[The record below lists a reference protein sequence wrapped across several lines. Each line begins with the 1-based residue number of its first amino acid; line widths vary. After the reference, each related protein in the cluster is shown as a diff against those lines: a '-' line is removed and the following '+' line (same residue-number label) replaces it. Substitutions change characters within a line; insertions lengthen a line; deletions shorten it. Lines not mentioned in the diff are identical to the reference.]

1 MIMHLVHIAFWRG
14 ILSLTFLNF
23 LNQHHG
29 WSDPSLLVL
38 IGCAPCSCFLSLLA
52 CHCSSGHHLVSV
64 VNLIIFSY
72 ENLVHGTG
80 KHLQIPKS
88 TLLSLA
94 ITSDNYLYKLS
105 SILEVRLFLVT
116 EVVRKLFQTPDALNL
131 EIMF

>member
-1 MIMHLVHIAFWRG
+1 MIMHLVPIAFWRG
-14 ILSLTFLNF
+14 IFSLTF

-29 WSDPSLLVL
+29 WSDPSLLVP

-52 CHCSSGHHLVSV
+52 CHGSSGCHLVSV

-80 KHLQIPKS
+80 KHLQILKS

-94 ITSDNYLYKLS
+94 ITSDNYLHKLS
-105 SILEVRLFLVT
+105 SILEVRLFWLL
-116 EVVRKLFQTPDALNL
+116 KWL
-131 EIMF
+131 ESYFKPLML

>member
-1 MIMHLVHIAFWRG
+1 M
-14 ILSLTFLNF
+14 
-23 LNQHHG
+23 
-29 WSDPSLLVL
+29 
-38 IGCAPCSCFLSLLA
+38 
-52 CHCSSGHHLVSV
+52 

-131 EIMF
+131 EIMFWFPS

>member
-1 MIMHLVHIAFWRG
+1 MIMHLVRIAFWRG
-14 ILSLTFLNF
+14 IFSLTF

-29 WSDPSLLVL
+29 WSDPSLLVP

-52 CHCSSGHHLVSV
+52 CHGSSGCHLVSV

-94 ITSDNYLYKLS
+94 ITSDNYLHKLS
-105 SILEVRLFLVT
+105 SILEVRFFWLL
-116 EVVRKLFQTPDALNL
+116 KWL
-131 EIMF
+131 ESYFKSLML